1 MQVLLRRLYNGGFNH
16 LKRTSSLLC
25 KAPRAVSHPSLT
37 RSCSVAA
44 AKLSADDTS
53 KSPELSDAQCKPSPS
68 HPQHHQHH
76 FYHTDAAQDSHMSA
90 YKDFQKANDEY
101 VANFGDKGNLPLPP
115 SKKLLIITCMDARI
129 NPYFHLGIKEG
140 EAHIVRNA
148 GGIAKEALRSVII
161 SQRLLG
167 TREIAIFHHTG
178 CGMVTFDT
186 PQLRDIVK
194 ESSPGDAEL
203 ARAVD
208 DIDFLEFKHL
218 EESVKEDVRFLQE
231 NPLVLPGTKVTGWV
245 YEVETGKIRLVA

>member
-1 MQVLLRRLYNGGFNH
+1 M
-16 LKRTSSLLC
+16 
-25 KAPRAVSHPSLT
+25 
-37 RSCSVAA
+37 
-44 AKLSADDTS
+44 
-53 KSPELSDAQCKPSPS
+53 AQCSPVLCS
-68 HPQHHQHH
+68 
-76 FYHTDAAQDSHMSA
+76 
-90 YKDFQKANDEY
+90 
-101 VANFGDKGNLPLPP
+101 
-115 SKKLLIITCMDARI
+115 
-129 NPYFHLGIKEG
+129 PYFHLGIKEG

-148 GGIAKEALRSVII
+148 GGIAYVFTPCALGLLAHSCVPNHSSKEALRSVVI

-194 ESSPGDAEL
+194 ESAPGDAEL
-203 ARAVD
+203 AHAVD

-245 YEVETGKIRLVA
+245 YEVETGKVRAMSLGKPCLS